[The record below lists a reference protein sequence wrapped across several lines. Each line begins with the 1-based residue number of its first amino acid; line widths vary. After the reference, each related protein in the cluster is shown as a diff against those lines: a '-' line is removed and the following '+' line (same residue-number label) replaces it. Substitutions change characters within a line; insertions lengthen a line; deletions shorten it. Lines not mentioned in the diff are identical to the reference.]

1 MYSYAMTS
9 LHTQCCYWGSKSLKQ
24 KEEGWR
30 SHRKV
35 LPTFIPLEFLSQTVE
50 LCHFRFV
57 PIQFAL
63 HWDLFR
69 WINPDSCDSVLV
81 FWSWMVHIPKMNGW
95 QVLSPIPVFL
105 KFEIKT
111 IDSLPKAREIIW
123 GILNL
128 IFDWES
134 SLPSCFIA
142 WQNCSCVMK
151 RIIWWQ
157 KKNSSALPSS
167 ILNRCPTLC
176 NLMDC
181 SPLGSSVHGIF
192 QPEYWSGLPFPSP
205 EDLPDL
211 GIEPASPPL
220 AGRFFTTDL
229 GSPPPS
235 INSN

>member
-1 MYSYAMTS
+1 MPLQICSNPVCLS
-9 LHTQCCYWGSKSLKQ
+9 L
-24 KEEGWR
+24 
-30 SHRKV
+30 
-35 LPTFIPLEFLSQTVE
+35 
-50 LCHFRFV
+50 
-57 PIQFAL
+57 
-63 HWDLFR
+63 WDLFR

-81 FWSWMVHIPKMNGW
+81 FWSWMEMNGW
-95 QVLSPIPVFL
+95 QILSPIPVSL

-111 IDSLPKAREIIW
+111 IDSLPKAKEITW

-134 SLPSCFIA
+134 GLPSCFIA
-142 WQNCSCVMK
+142 WQNCSYVMK
-151 RIIWWQ
+151 RIIWRQ